1 MICIFDKKT
10 DELNKKED
18 DFQAT
23 QLQLKP
29 KTNKILDYYPQK
41 MN

>member
-1 MICIFDKKT
+1 MICIFHKKKDKP
-10 DELNKKED
+10 NKKED